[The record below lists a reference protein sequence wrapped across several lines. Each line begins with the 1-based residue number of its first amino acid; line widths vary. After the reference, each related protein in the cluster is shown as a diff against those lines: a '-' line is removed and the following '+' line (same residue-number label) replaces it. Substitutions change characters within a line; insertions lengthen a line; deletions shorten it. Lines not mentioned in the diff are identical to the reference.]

1 MKYHFNHNQKGPEPV
16 TKEKNEQV
24 VCETELS
31 AKEQRRV
38 MKGHCYE
45 SYCRI
50 GKNGEVWNPE
60 SYAFLNYHG
69 DKAKGG
75 FIAPALKERA
85 RLYRVNGLFEVVPDK
100 IYQVRGYDT
109 TNLTLVRTTDSKEGT
124 YGWVVINCL
133 HSKECTYEA
142 LKLADACFC
151 QRGEMGID
159 NSYVIKGN
167 IKAIILTEP
176 DEDCYGGVKAVLY
189 YNQGCKSIADE
200 ENYNLRE
207 DITIIAGERYVS
219 SCMKEDLFGG
229 NVKNRLRHLAYGKLL
244 DASEN
249 GKIMAGMGQ
258 GTSNGTKGFI
268 KPTAIISRSCEYFV
282 RGLRLQFQMSN
293 AIPGTFHLYFPD
305 YKALWMSHW
314 AMPFYQLDKGSYME
328 LGNLWDYYMEAY
340 ESFQDADVLMEAS
353 SWPCWNEGEN
363 DAGESSIQ
371 AFIKDHA
378 SLYKSLND
386 EVLYY
391 ANMGYSMEEVADLV
405 NVPKEYE
412 QKYGN
417 RVSKDECGLYAK
429 AVFTKYFGWCDGNP
443 VHFKRLTKKKQA
455 MSVLKYFREDAMDI
469 ALSEFENGNY
479 QEVSEVMELALE
491 ADPGNEQ
498 VRYLLAD
505 CLEQLGYQSDYAGMR
520 NSYLEVAYEL
530 RHPRNTGKLAVEEQN
545 EDFLYYLTPESF
557 LERLSISYHSKTSEE
572 MLDFSF
578 YIHFAL
584 EEHSYYQ
591 VLVCNGCLLYR
602 KLETEP
608 LLHVMELT
616 RNTMQALFMA
626 IGKKQHLEH
635 LIPDT
640 ENKELNRKLTM
651 LFGSMTNLREYRGY
665 SVVEDDIRRVV
676 IDCKNMLLPYYE
688 NVEKATRET
697 EFSFSEEELHKWQET
712 YYPMLVKRKRT
723 GFQNMDGIH
732 YEGVFRKYDYFLFLY
747 QCFRYL
753 ARYCKDTSENRN
765 ILKCIL
771 ILEPYL
777 ERFDG
782 EHPCSER
789 TVYFNVFDF
798 HSVMDEWQNL
808 KNAGI
813 IMRSDGKITG
823 CELVQ
828 ALLEG
833 YRYLYES

>member
-1 MKYHFNHNQKGPEPV
+1 MRYHFNFNQKGPLPV
-16 TKEKNEQV
+16 TKEKNEQGV
-24 VCETELS
+24 WDREL
-31 AKEQRRV
+31 ADREYRRV

-45 SYCRI
+45 SYCHI
-50 GKNGEVWNPE
+50 GKNGDVWNPE
-60 SYAFLNYHG
+60 AYAFLNYHA
-69 DKAKGG
+69 DKAKEGV
-75 FIAPALKERA
+75 IAPALKERA
-85 RLYRVNGLFEVVPDK
+85 RLYRINGLFEVVPDK

-109 TNLTLVRTTDSKEGT
+109 TNLTLVRTTDSKEGA
-124 YGWVVINCL
+124 YGWVIINCL
-133 HSKECTYEA
+133 RSKECTYEA

-151 QRGEMGID
+151 QRKEIGG
-159 NSYVIKGN
+159 NYSYTITGN

-176 DEDCYGGVKAVLY
+176 DEACYGGVKAVLY
-189 YNQGCKSIADE
+189 YNQGCKSIAEE

-207 DITIIAGERYVS
+207 DVTIIAAEQYVS

-229 NVKNRLRHLAYGKLL
+229 NVKSRLRHLACGKLL
-244 DASEN
+244 DASED

-258 GTSNGTKGFI
+258 GTSNGIKGFT

-314 AMPFYQLDKGSYME
+314 TMPFYQLDKGSSMDQ
-328 LGNLWDYYMEAY
+328 GNLWDYYMEAY
-340 ESFQDADVLMEAS
+340 ESFRDADVLMEAS
-353 SWPCWNEGEN
+353 SWPYWNEGEN
-363 DAGESSIQ
+363 DFGESSIQ
-371 AFIKDHA
+371 EYIKAHA
-378 SLYKSLND
+378 TLYKSLHD

-391 ANMGYSMEEVADLV
+391 ANMGYSMEEIADLV
-405 NVPKEYE
+405 DVPRGYE

-417 RVSKDECGLYAK
+417 RISKEEYALYAK
-429 AVFTKYFGWCDGNP
+429 TVFTKYFGWFDGNP
-443 VHFKRLTKKKQA
+443 IHFKRLSKKKQA

-469 ALSEFENGNY
+469 ALNEFENGNY
-479 QEVSEVMELALE
+479 QEVSEVMELALL
-491 ADPGNEQ
+491 ANPGNEQ
-498 VRYLLAD
+498 VRFLLAD
-505 CLEQLGYQSDYAGMR
+505 CLEQLGYQSEYAVMR
-520 NSYLEVAYEL
+520 NSYLEAAYEL
-530 RHPRNTGKLAVEEQN
+530 RHPRDTGKLAVEQEN
-545 EDFLYYLTPESF
+545 EDFLYYLTPEGF
-557 LERLSISYHSKTSEE
+557 LERLSISYHSKSSDEI
-572 MLDFSF
+572 LDFSF

-591 VLVCNGCLLYR
+591 VLVCNGCLLYQ

-608 LLHVMELT
+608 LLHVMELN
-616 RNTMQALFMA
+616 RDTMKALLMA
-626 IGKKQHLEH
+626 IGKEQRLEH

-640 ENKELNRKLTM
+640 ENKELNRKLAV
-651 LFGSMTNLREYRGY
+651 LFQSMINLKEYRGY
-665 SVVEDDIRRVV
+665 AVVEDDIRRVV

-688 NVEKATRET
+688 DVEKASRET
-697 EFSFSEEELHKWQET
+697 EFSFHEEELRRWQEI

-723 GFQNMDGIH
+723 GFQNINGIS

-753 ARYCKDTSENRN
+753 AQYCKDTSENRN
-765 ILKCIL
+765 ILKCIV

-813 IMRSDGKITG
+813 SMRSDGKITG

-828 ALLEG
+828 VLLKG